1 MKKPNPTP
9 EWFYI
14 KLPFFKLVLV
24 LIRVRLQHTKGHLGN
39 RNPDLKYRTKKTY
52 LKKEITFISLRNI
65 LVKGD
70 QQDVGCI
77 SKFEFALLISI
88 HMQMA
93 HTSILPLPEHFLSSF
108 QLSQFSL
115 TWFTSF
121 LLPKSKGRGGNHS
134 ASEPSLLREVVYP
147 TDCNSISFSLC
158 FIGVEKKKEGKRE
171 ILHKQ
176 PKVD

>member
-1 MKKPNPTP
+1 MACCIYVHIVTRMTMKKPNPTP

-24 LIRVRLQHTKGHLGN
+24 LIRVRLQRTKGHLGN
-39 RNPDLKYRTKKTY
+39 RNPDLKYRIKKTY

-77 SKFEFALLISI
+77 SKLEFALLISI

-93 HTSILPLPEHFLSSF
+93 HTSILPLPQHFFVVLPIITV
-108 QLSQFSL
+108 LPHMVYII
-115 TWFTSF
+115 FT
-121 LLPKSKGRGGNHS
+121 PKIKGMGWK
-134 ASEPSLLREVVYP
+134 P
-147 TDCNSISFSLC
+147 LC
-158 FIGVEKKKEGKRE
+158 FRTFSS
-171 ILHKQ
+171 
-176 PKVD
+176 